1 MTTLAR
7 ILLLIMLWAMETY
20 GQSNLEFSGQVS
32 AYGNYSPESELD
44 MSFGARYIPELE
56 YKIPLDSLHALTFM
70 ASVNVFGS
78 TDFSPFYKSTWQGD
92 FDPYRIWARY
102 TGERYEI
109 RLGLQKMDFGSA
121 TLLRPLQWF
130 NQIDPRDPL
139 GLTNGV
145 YGALGRYYFP
155 NNANIWVWGLYGNEK
170 PRGYDAVGTYKKDPE
185 FGGRFQYPVPKGE
198 LAISYHHRTADAT
211 NILDEPSLEKIPE
224 DRIGLD
230 GKWDVTVGLWFE
242 TSYIHKHKDLGSLT
256 NQTLLTLGTDYTFGI
271 GNGLNV
277 VLEHLITSFNRQT
290 LQFSNNTNIT
300 AMSFSYPLGLSDN
313 LSMFPYY
320 DWEGNNFS
328 FFFNFM
334 HQFKKLTGYVM
345 AYYNPDSQTVVQE
358 NELVSVAP
366 GPGFRLMLVYN
377 H

>member
-7 ILLLIMLWAMETY
+7 ILLILLLWAMETY
-20 GQSNLEFSGQVS
+20 GQSNLEFSGQAS
-32 AYGNYSPESELD
+32 AFGNYSPDSELN
-44 MSFGARYIPELE
+44 MSLGARYIPQLE

-70 ASVNVFGS
+70 VSVNIYGS
-78 TDFSPFYKSTWQGD
+78 TSFSPFYKNTVEGD

-102 TGERYEI
+102 SGERYEI

-155 NNANIWVWGLYGNEK
+155 NNANIWIWGLYGNEK
-170 PRGYDAVGTYKKDPE
+170 PRGYDAVGTYKKDVE
-185 FGGRFQYPVPKGE
+185 VGGRFQYPVPKGE

-211 NILDEPSLEKIPE
+211 NILNEPSLENIPE

-242 TSYIHKHKDLGSLT
+242 TSYIHKHVDLGSLT
-256 NQTLLTLGTDYTFGI
+256 NQTLITLGTDYTFGI

-277 VLEHLITSFNRQT
+277 VLEHMITSFNRESVK
-290 LQFSNNTNIT
+290 FSNNTNIT
-300 AMSFSYPLGLSDN
+300 AINISYPMGLSDN
-313 LSMFPYY
+313 LSMLPYY

-328 FFFNFM
+328 FFLNYQ

-358 NELVSVAP
+358 NELVNVAA